1 MRTTRIA
8 IVYHSGFGHTARQA
22 QAVKAAGVQ
31 LVPGA
36 EALLMTTD
44 DAQSRWEDLA
54 AAEAII
60 FGSPTYMASASA
72 QFKAFAESSSPAVFA
87 KGLACKNKLAA
98 GFTNSGA
105 QSGDKLATLTQI
117 ALFAA
122 QHGMHWVSLGS
133 DRSTA
138 TGEEVNRLGVFLG
151 AAAQSNFGESPETA
165 PPESDLATARYLG
178 RRVAD
183 QAVRILGADSA
194 HRGLIARAAVECG
207 S

>member
-133 DRSTA
+133 DRRTA
-138 TGEEVNRLGVFLG
+138 KGGGGQSARRL
-151 AAAQSNFGESPETA
+151 P
-165 PPESDLATARYLG
+165 
-178 RRVAD
+178 RRRS
-183 QAVRILGADSA
+183 AVELRREPRD
-194 HRGLIARAAVECG
+194 RAAGIGPGHGSLSRQAGRGPGCANTRCRFRTSRADCPCG
-207 S
+207 R